1 MFPSVKALLTATVD
15 YAGVFPPAKL
25 SMKDAMTQFTQAAS
39 GHQSG
44 MLNRFVLP
52 AACLEEFVVLQAHL
66 PETEWPL
73 SVTLTGDVA
82 IALQQLHHYKD
93 AIALKALEI
102 PPLPAQELAALF
114 PDLPDKIDLF
124 FEMPVDQIEA
134 YLSVIWGTPAMAK
147 IRTGGVTVDAFPSA
161 QQIAR
166 AIQTFA
172 QAGIPFK
179 ATAGLHHAL
188 RSQHPLTDE
197 PDSLSAWM
205 HGFLN
210 VAIAAAFLYHHK
222 ISLKQA
228 QLILETSTADGF
240 HFKPEAIAWSGL
252 TLTTS
257 EIHSARHRGF
267 RSFGSCSF
275 KEAVYDL
282 TQLHL
287 L

>member
-1 MFPSVKALLTATVD
+1 MVPSVKALLTATVD

-25 SMKDAMTQFTQAAS
+25 SMKDAMTQFAQAAV
-39 GHQSG
+39 GHQAE

-52 AACLEEFVVLQAHL
+52 ATGLEDFVVLQEYF

-82 IALQQLHHYKD
+82 IALQQLQHHKD
-93 AIALKALEI
+93 AIALKALEV
-102 PPLPAQELAALF
+102 PPLPAQELVALL
-114 PDLPDKIDLF
+114 PDLPGDIDLF
-124 FEMPVDQIEA
+124 FEMPIDQIDA
-134 YLSVIWGTPAMAK
+134 HLSVIWGTPAMVK
-147 IRTGGVTVDAFPSA
+147 IRTGGVTVDAFPSSKQVA
-161 QQIAR
+161 K

-188 RSQHPLTDE
+188 RSEHPLTYE
-197 PDSLSAWM
+197 PNCMSGWM

-210 VAIAAAFLYHHK
+210 VAIAAAFLYNHK

-228 QLILETSTADGF
+228 QTILETTTPDSF
-240 HFKPEAIAWSGL
+240 LFNPETIAWSGL
-252 TLTTS
+252 TLTTA

-275 KEAVYDL
+275 KEPVHDL